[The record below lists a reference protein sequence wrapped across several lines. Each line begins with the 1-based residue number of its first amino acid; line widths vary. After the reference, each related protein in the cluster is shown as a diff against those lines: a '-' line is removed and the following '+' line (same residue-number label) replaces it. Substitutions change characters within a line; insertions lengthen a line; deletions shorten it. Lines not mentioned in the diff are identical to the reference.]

1 MKKTLSALL
10 ASSALLLAAETF
22 TGTVTDSMC
31 GGDHKAMKM
40 GADEKCAREC
50 VRMGSKYAL
59 WDGKTSTVL
68 SDQKT
73 AGKLAGQKVTVSG
86 TLDAKTK
93 TIQVSSI
100 SAAK

>member
-1 MKKTLSALL
+1 MKKTLTVLL
-10 ASSALLLAAETF
+10 ATSALLLAAETF

-40 GADEKCAREC
+40 GADEKCSHEC
-50 VRMGSKYAL
+50 VRMGQKYAL
-59 WDGKTSTVL
+59 WDGKAAYVL

-86 TLDAKTK
+86 TMDAKTK
-93 TIQVSSI
+93 TIKVSSM
-100 SAAK
+100 AAQ

>member
-1 MKKTLSALL
+1 MKKTLSVLL

-22 TGTVTDSMC
+22 TGTVTDKMC
-31 GGDHKAMKM
+31 GGDHKSMKM
-40 GADEKCAREC
+40 GNDEKCAREC
-50 VRMGSKYAL
+50 VRMGSQYAL
-59 WDGKTSTVL
+59 WDGKTSIVL

-93 TIQVSSI
+93 TIKVNSM
-100 SAAK
+100 AAQ